1 MTSLL
6 RRSELAVP
14 AANDHMFAKAA
25 ASEAD
30 LVFLDLE
37 DATAPA
43 HKEAARGKAVTA
55 LNELDWGRT
64 VRAIRINGLDT
75 QWCHDD
81 IIEVVTGAREN
92 LDTIIIPK
100 ALRARDVWWVDVLLT
115 QLEAKLGLSR
125 QIRLEVLIEEVEG
138 LANAEEIASASPR
151 LDALIFGVGD
161 FSLSQGAR
169 VDTNF
174 DPLGEYPGDFWA
186 YARNKV
192 IVAARIAGIDAIDAP
207 VSRLRQPGGL
217 RARRATGRADGLHR
231 QVGHSPEPDR
241 GRQPG
246 LRADRRGD
254 RAGRAQRRGLPR
266 RRAEGSGRGRRQRC
280 SGRRG
285 PRQDGSG
292 HPGARGAD
300 QGRRMKTFTDDE
312 MKALLP
318 TAKTYTVMILKQG
331 PNFTDDTAPAVIWE
345 HGRRNFGL
353 RHDGV
358 LAVVLPVPDGSDVC
372 GVGVFTGTVEETVAV
387 MNDDPGVQAGV
398 FTFEVH
404 GCLGFP
410 GDSLP

>member
-1 MTSLL
+1 
-6 RRSELAVP
+6 
-14 AANDHMFAKAA
+14 MFARAA

-43 HKEAARGKAVTA
+43 HKEAARGKPSRRST
-55 LNELDWGRT
+55 NSTGDGT

-81 IIEVVTGAREN
+81 IVEVVTGAREN
-92 LDTIIIPK
+92 LDTIIIPES
-100 ALRARDVWWVDVLLT
+100 ASGRDVWWVDVLLT

-138 LANAEEIASASPR
+138 LANAEEIATASPR

-192 IVAARIAGIDAIDAP
+192 IVAAPHRRHRRDRRAIPPTTATWRAT
-207 VSRLRQPGGL
+207 SAT
-217 RARRATGRADGLHR
+217 ARRAALMGYTGKWAIHPSQIGVANRVYAPTDEEIALAERNVAAYREG
-231 QVGHSPEPDR
+231 E
-241 GRQPG
+241 
-246 LRADRRGD
+246 
-254 RAGRAQRRGLPR
+254 
-266 RRAEGSGRGRRQRC
+266 AEGSGRGGCQRC

-300 QGRRMKTFTDDE
+300 QGGPMKTSRRRDE
-312 MKALLP
+312 CAAGPPPRPIAL
-318 TAKTYTVMILKQG
+318 
-331 PNFTDDTAPAVIWE
+331 
-345 HGRRNFGL
+345 
-353 RHDGV
+353 
-358 LAVVLPVPDGSDVC
+358 
-372 GVGVFTGTVEETVAV
+372 
-387 MNDDPGVQAGV
+387 
-398 FTFEVH
+398 
-404 GCLGFP
+404 
-410 GDSLP
+410 